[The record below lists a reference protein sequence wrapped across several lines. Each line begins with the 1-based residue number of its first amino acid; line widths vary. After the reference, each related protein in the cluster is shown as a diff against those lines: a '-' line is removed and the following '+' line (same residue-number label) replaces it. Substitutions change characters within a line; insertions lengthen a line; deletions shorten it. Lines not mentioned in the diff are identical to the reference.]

1 MVEEALPVEERTL
14 WGRVESLRG
23 KSSKVSVRDRGL
35 FLERNVPKRTD
46 SKDKMREW
54 VRSVQGSMDRLEE
67 TERRTQLV
75 RVFFAREHETG

>member
-1 MVEEALPVEERTL
+1 M
-14 WGRVESLRG
+14 
-23 KSSKVSVRDRGL
+23 SVRDRGL

-67 TERRTQLV
+67 TERRAQPGMD
-75 RVFFAREHETG
+75 FFVGENETG